1 MNASFAPVPAHSALV
16 MLADVDQNKVTP
28 GLLGFVVFA
37 ALGAAVWLL
46 LKSMNKQFKKVD
58 FEEAPDPEPGAGR
71 KEKASGPASAARG
84 SAAGSAA
91 GSTTGSASGGA
102 ARGEG

>member
-1 MNASFAPVPAHSALV
+1 MNASLAPVPAHSALV
-16 MLADVDQNKVTP
+16 MLADVNQNKVTP

-71 KEKASGPASAARG
+71 KEKASAPASARQASTPG
-84 SAAGSAA
+84 SAA
-91 GSTTGSASGGA
+91 GSASGGA